1 MTNKKQNIK
10 QNIFNDKTKGG
21 HNMKLKKIV
30 LGSLSAVLSLS
41 LLFGC
46 SDPSQDEQEP
56 DPSEEPSEQNDE
68 IDQDDDKSEMQEEKK
83 DN

>member
-1 MTNKKQNIK
+1 MMNKKQNTK
-10 QNIFNDKTKGG
+10 QNIFNDKMKGG

-83 DN
+83 DK